1 MKAQSYNQETNN
13 LNLIKEKKL
22 AVLMMLMSSL
32 SFALMGVLVKM
43 VPDVPSTE
51 KALFRTVTVMV
62 ISFIILRQNYPDKF
76 PKIHNLK
83 WLLMRSTFGTIGI
96 VLNYYAVSHLL
107 LADASIIFRLSS
119 ILVLIFSF
127 LFLKEKLGK
136 EHIIPILIAFAGI
149 LLIVRP
155 TFNSKL
161 FDYIVALGG
170 VVSASLAYVALR
182 KLGKNESSHMVVF
195 FFSCF
200 STVALIPF
208 AFFNAVSLDL
218 IQGIYLSAAGIFAAI
233 GQYGITIAYKHAP
246 AKEVSIYNYAGVVF
260 SGILGFLFFDALPDF
275 ISIVGY
281 FIIFGASYALYKNT
295 ISNNSSK

>member
-1 MKAQSYNQETNN
+1 MNEKNN
-13 LNLIKEKKL
+13 LLREKKI
-22 AVLMMLMSSL
+22 AVLMMLMSSF

-62 ISFIILRQNYPDKF
+62 ISFIILRQNNPDKL
-76 PKIHNLK
+76 PKINNIK
-83 WLLMRSTFGTIGI
+83 WLLMRSIFGTIGI

-127 LFLKEKLGK
+127 IFLKEKLNAR
-136 EHIIPILIAFAGI
+136 HILPILIAFFGI
-149 LLIVRP
+149 ILIVRP
-155 TFNSKL
+155 TFNSNL
-161 FDYIVALGG
+161 FDYAVALGG

-182 KLGKNESSHMVVF
+182 KLGKGENSHMVVF

-200 STVALIPF
+200 STLALIPF
-208 AFFNAVSLDL
+208 AFFNSVPLTL
-218 IQGIYLSAAGIFAAI
+218 IQGIYLSFAGIFAAI

-260 SGILGFLFFDALPDF
+260 SGILGFFIFNNLPDF
-275 ISIVGY
+275 LSVIGY
-281 FIIFGASYALYKNT
+281 FIIFGASFSLYRNT
-295 ISNNSSK
+295 IK